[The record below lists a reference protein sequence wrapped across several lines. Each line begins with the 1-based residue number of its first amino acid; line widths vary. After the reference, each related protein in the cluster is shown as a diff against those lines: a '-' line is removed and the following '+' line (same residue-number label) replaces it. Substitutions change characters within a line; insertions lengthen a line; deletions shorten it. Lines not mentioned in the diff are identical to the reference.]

1 MDELG
6 ERVRGFIETSAYWE
20 RIISREEK
28 VKFISDLNSAL
39 STWQYDYKMLGI
51 PYPVKQYNPFLNR
64 FGYRLIEESGK
75 QKGNNY
81 RLTKLVQS

>member
-1 MDELG
+1 MEKLG
-6 ERVRGFIETSAYWE
+6 KNLRDFLENGVYWE

-51 PYPVKQYNPFLNR
+51 PYPVKQYNHFLNK
-64 FGYRLIEESGK
+64 FGYQLIEASGK

-81 RLTKLVQS
+81 RLTKLLQS